1 MSVPLRSEDYL
12 FDNPTT
18 SGNYRPT
25 VASSPRR
32 QRLSAVVSLPVDQGY
47 PLWLRALVVGQR
59 LSLAVVASTL
69 TATLV
74 TYGLTVNV
82 NRQLMLATAKLG
94 VLQTQQK
101 QLTAANAVFKNH
113 LAQVAMT
120 TLQGNT
126 LNPRDVIF
134 LETEKA
140 FSSPVSEPAPASA
153 PSPASAPLRYPKG
166 Y

>member
-12 FDNPTT
+12 FDHSTAP
-18 SGNYRPT
+18 GNYQPT
-25 VASSPRR
+25 EVSSPRR
-32 QRLSAVVSLPVDQGY
+32 KRLSTVVNLPIDQGY
-47 PLWLRALVVGQR
+47 PFWLRALVVGQR

-69 TATLV
+69 AATLI
-74 TYGLTVNV
+74 TYGFTVNV

-134 LETEKA
+134 LETEEA
-140 FSSPVSEPAPASA
+140 SSPPVSEPPTTST
-153 PSPASAPLRYPKG
+153 PSSVAAPLGYPKG